1 MHFENA
7 YKYKL
12 GAQNA
17 GEKTMA
23 ARETHSFVIVGG
35 GTAGWMAAACLGK
48 LLLRPHIK
56 TRSVTL
62 IESDEV
68 ATVGVGEATVPSI
81 RDMLRFLNIDE
92 ADFLRDTDATFK
104 LGIRFRDWNGPGSD
118 YWHPFGELGP
128 TVENLPLFQH
138 WLRERLSGGD
148 PGPLVDLSIAAKM
161 AEAGRFAKPTGDP
174 ASPLSASGFAYHFD
188 AGKVARYLREF
199 AEHKGVKRISG
210 HVVEVGRDDDGAI
223 AGLTLKDG
231 RVVTGDFFV
240 DCSGF
245 SGLLIEKALGSAFE
259 DWSHWLPC
267 DRAVAMP
274 TKPVSDPPPY
284 TVAQAREAGW
294 TWRIPLRTRT
304 GNGYVW
310 SSRFSDE
317 EAATQVLM
325 NAVDS
330 EPIADPRHLRFT
342 AGRRKEPWVK
352 NCLSLGLASG
362 FLEPLESTSIH
373 LVFAS
378 LFRFFD
384 HFPYDSDATALRNA
398 FNARSTR
405 EIEEIRD
412 FLILHYC
419 TSQRR
424 DTPFW
429 RYVTAMDLPESLV
442 VRMDAFKRHG
452 KLLADYYDLFKPGSW
467 ISVYTGMGVMPDR
480 ADPLAELVP
489 QAFSRDVLAKVTAAI
504 RQTAAAQPAHQAVLD
519 RLVPVKV
526 GAVR

>member
-1 MHFENA
+1 MA
-7 YKYKL
+7 G
-12 GAQNA
+12 GAIKA
-17 GEKTMA
+17 
-23 ARETHSFVIVGG
+23 FVVVGG

-48 LLLRPHIK
+48 LLLRAPMN
-56 TRSVTL
+56 TYSVTL
-62 IESDEV
+62 VESEEV

-81 RDMLRFLNIDE
+81 RDMVRFLNIDE
-92 ADFLRDTDATFK
+92 SDFLRDTDATFK
-104 LGIRFRDWNGPGSD
+104 LGIRFRDWNGAGSD

-138 WLRERLSGGD
+138 WLRERLAGGN
-148 PGPLVDLSIAAKM
+148 PGPLSDLSIAARM
-161 AEAGRFAKPTGDP
+161 AEAGRFAKPTAD
-174 ASPLSASGFAYHFD
+174 ANSPLSASGFAYHFD
-188 AGKVARYLREF
+188 AVKVAHYLRGF
-199 AEHKGVKRISG
+199 AEHKGVRRVAG
-210 HVVEVGRDDDGAI
+210 HVVSVAKDDDGALT
-223 AGLTLKDG
+223 ALTLKDG
-231 RVVTGDFFV
+231 RTVAGDFFI

-245 SGLLIEKALGSAFE
+245 SGLLIQGALGSAYE

-274 TKPVSDPPPY
+274 TKSVGDPAPY
-284 TVAQAREAGW
+284 TVAQARDAGW
-294 TWRIPLRTRT
+294 TWKIPLQSRA

-317 EAATQVLM
+317 AAATQVLRD
-325 NAVDS
+325 AVTGDA
-330 EPIADPRHLRFT
+330 IAEPRHLRFT
-342 AGRRKEPWVK
+342 AGRRKESWVK

-384 HFPYDSDATALRNA
+384 HFPSHNDTSDLRDA
-398 FNARSTR
+398 FNARNTR

-419 TSQRR
+419 TSTRR
-424 DTPFW
+424 DTAFW
-429 RYVTAMDLPESLV
+429 RHVTSMDLPDSLAV
-442 VRMDAFKRHG
+442 KIEAFKRQG

-467 ISVYTGMGVMPDR
+467 MSVYTGMGVVPEH

-489 QAFSRDVLAKVTAAI
+489 AAFSRQVLANVTAAI
-504 RQTAAAQPAHQAVLD
+504 RQTAAAQPTHRAALD
-519 RLVPVKV
+519 QLRP
-526 GAVR
+526 GR